1 MGIVLQ
7 YMYRSIKGDY
17 MIVNETEH
25 KSAGR
30 FAFFAARD
38 ASLKSAV
45 NASRFSDS
53 QKLRAERMKLG
64 LELVYSAEEVSITN
78 CKKWIRVKVHKATVK
93 DRKHLALLES
103 DWALE
108 GVTRVSTKQGVI
120 YHVV

>member
-1 MGIVLQ
+1 
-7 YMYRSIKGDY
+7 

-45 NASRFSDS
+45 NASRFSAS

-64 LELVYSAEEVSITN
+64 LEMVYAAEQVSITN

-108 GVTRVSTKQGVI
+108 GITKVYTDQGVI

>member
-1 MGIVLQ
+1 
-7 YMYRSIKGDY
+7 

-53 QKLRAERMKLG
+53 QKLRAERMKLA
-64 LELVYSAEEVSITN
+64 LEMVYAAEQVSITN
-78 CKKWIRVKVHKATVK
+78 CKKWIRVKVHKGTISN
-93 DRKHLALLES
+93 RKQLRLLES
-103 DWALE
+103 DWDSE
-108 GVTRVSTKQGVI
+108 GITKVYTDQGVI

>member
-1 MGIVLQ
+1 
-7 YMYRSIKGDY
+7 

-25 KSAGR
+25 KSAGK

-108 GVTRVSTKQGVI
+108 GITKVFTNQGVI

>member
-1 MGIVLQ
+1 
-7 YMYRSIKGDY
+7 

-45 NASRFSDS
+45 NASRFSAS

-64 LELVYSAEEVSITN
+64 LEMVYAAEQVSITN
-78 CKKWIRVKVHKATVK
+78 CKKWIRVKVHKATIK

-108 GVTRVSTKQGVI
+108 GITKVYTDQGVI

>member
-1 MGIVLQ
+1 
-7 YMYRSIKGDY
+7 
-17 MIVNETEH
+17 MIINETEH

-45 NASRFSDS
+45 NASRFSAS

-64 LELVYSAEEVSITN
+64 LEMVYAAEQVSITN
-78 CKKWIRVKVHKATVK
+78 CKKWIRVKVHKATIK

-108 GVTRVSTKQGVI
+108 GITKVYTDQGVI

>member
-1 MGIVLQ
+1 
-7 YMYRSIKGDY
+7 

-108 GVTRVSTKQGVI
+108 GITKVFTNQGVI

>member
-1 MGIVLQ
+1 
-7 YMYRSIKGDY
+7 
-17 MIVNETEH
+17 MIERDTEH
-25 KSAGR
+25 KSAGK

-64 LELVYSAEEVSITN
+64 LELVYSAEQVSITN
-78 CKKWIRVKVHKATVK
+78 CKKWIRVKVHKATIK
-93 DRKHLALLES
+93 DHKHLRLLES

-108 GVTRVSTKQGVI
+108 GITKVYTDQGVI

>member
-7 YMYRSIKGDY
+7 YTYRLIKGDY

-108 GVTRVSTKQGVI
+108 GITKVFTNQGVI

>member
-7 YMYRSIKGDY
+7 YMYRSIKGDS

>member
-1 MGIVLQ
+1 
-7 YMYRSIKGDY
+7 

-45 NASRFSDS
+45 NASRFNAS
-53 QKLRAERMKLG
+53 QKLRAERMKLA
-64 LELVYSAEEVSITN
+64 LEMVYVAEQVSNTN
-78 CKKWIRVKVHKATVK
+78 CKKWIRVKVHNGTVIN
-93 DRKHLALLES
+93 RKQLSLLEQ
-103 DWALE
+103 DWFIE
-108 GVTRVSTKQGVI
+108 GTTKVHTDQGII

>member
-1 MGIVLQ
+1 
-7 YMYRSIKGDY
+7 
-17 MIVNETEH
+17 MIERDTEH
-25 KSAGR
+25 KSAGK

-64 LELVYSAEEVSITN
+64 LEMVYVAEQVSITN
-78 CKKWIRVKVHKATVK
+78 CKKWIRVKVHKAIIK
-93 DRKHLALLES
+93 DRKFLSLLES

-108 GVTRVSTKQGVI
+108 GITKVHTDQGVI
-120 YHVV
+120 YHVI

>member
-1 MGIVLQ
+1 
-7 YMYRSIKGDY
+7 
-17 MIVNETEH
+17 MIERDTEH
-25 KSAGR
+25 KSAGK

-64 LELVYSAEEVSITN
+64 LELVYSAEQVSITN

-93 DRKHLALLES
+93 DQKHLRLLES

-108 GVTRVSTKQGVI
+108 GITKVYTEQGII

>member
-1 MGIVLQ
+1 
-7 YMYRSIKGDY
+7 
-17 MIVNETEH
+17 MIERDTEH
-25 KSAGR
+25 KSAGK

-45 NASRFSDS
+45 NASRFSYS

-64 LELVYSAEEVSITN
+64 LELVYHAEQVSITN
-78 CKKWIRVKVHKATVK
+78 CKKWIRVKVHKATIK

-108 GVTRVSTKQGVI
+108 GITKVYTDQGVI
-120 YHVV
+120 YHVS

>member
-1 MGIVLQ
+1 
-7 YMYRSIKGDY
+7 

-25 KSAGR
+25 KSAGK

-108 GVTRVSTKQGVI
+108 GITKVFTNQGVI
-120 YHVV
+120 YHIV